1 MRAAAG
7 TLLLRIGVMMVAA
20 ALEVAGDVLIRA
32 GLRGKGVLLVCA
44 GFAVIGSY
52 GVIVNLLPMDFSK
65 LLGGYVGF
73 FAVISVLGGALVFKE
88 TVPASTWVG
97 LGVVVVG
104 SLIIQ
109 LGSRRDSPG
118 QTSFER
124 IVQADATRESART
137 ISGK

>member
-20 ALEVAGDVLIRA
+20 ALEVAGDALIRA
-32 GLRGKGVLLVCA
+32 GLRGKGALLVCA
-44 GFAVIGSY
+44 GFAVLGSY

-109 LGSRRDSPG
+109 LG
-118 QTSFER
+118 TM
-124 IVQADATRESART
+124 RE
-137 ISGK
+137 GP